1 MFFGYA
7 EYSSATNMFFELG
20 LPSFNTV
27 IRNSKVAFANRM
39 SVCDN
44 AVVRCVL
51 PFTL

>member
-1 MFFGYA
+1 M
-7 EYSSATNMFFELG
+7 SFELG

-27 IRNSKVAFANRM
+27 IHNSKVAFVNRM
-39 SVCDN
+39 SICDD